1 MKILFDFYIKKHK
14 FAIFSLGIEPD
25 NKYQNTMKRL
35 LILFAFCMILG
46 TALSSCHRELC
57 PAYSQADTEQVEDN
71 V

>member
-1 MKILFDFYIKKHK
+1 MKK
-14 FAIFSLGIEPD
+14 
-25 NKYQNTMKRL
+25 L

-57 PAYSQADTEQVEDN
+57 PAYTQADTEQVEDN